1 MLSNWNRPLSRA
13 IVLSLISLSIS
24 TIALPSSA
32 SPAHTRS
39 VGRISPTTGSSGPSP
54 FEWHVPQQRRHRL
67 TLAKVAH
74 LGGIDWLAI
83 ARCES
88 GLRWHIANSPFYGGL
103 QFMTSTWVSN
113 GGTRYASRAD
123 LARPAQ
129 QVVIA
134 YHLAQRSGLRSWPVC
149 GSRG

>member
-1 MLSNWNRPLSRA
+1 MLSKWNRPLSRA
-13 IVLSLISLSIS
+13 IVLSLISISIP
-24 TIALPSSA
+24 TIALPSFA
-32 SPAHTRS
+32 SPVHMRS
-39 VGRISPTTGSSGPSP
+39 PGHLSSGIRPQGASP
-54 FEWHVPQQRRHRL
+54 FEWHVPTHHHTL
-67 TLAKVAH
+67 TLARVAH

-88 GLRWHIANSPFYGGL
+88 GLRWHIADSPFYGGL
-103 QFMTSTWVSN
+103 QFMTSTWISN
-113 GGTRYASRAD
+113 GGRRFASRAD
-123 LARPAQ
+123 RALPAQ